1 MTSRENTTNVS
12 LCNDLNRMNQ
22 PVEGDA
28 CQESGDNKS
37 CQASLRAM
45 LAELELELELARARL
60 ERAPATARRRSSR

>member
-1 MTSRENTTNVS
+1 
-12 LCNDLNRMNQ
+12 MNQ

-45 LAELELELELARARL
+45 LAELELELELELARARL

>member
-1 MTSRENTTNVS
+1 MTSRENMTNVS

-22 PVEGDA
+22 PIEGDTG
-28 CQESGDNKS
+28 QESEDNKS

-45 LAELELELELARARL
+45 LAALALALARARL